1 MKLRRV
7 LQSFPMSL
15 AVLRTAAMVVPAHRR
30 VEWLCEWSAEL
41 WHVRHACDAK
51 TDQPLHSPKEITS
64 FCLGA
69 FKDALW
75 LRRNDLPQDN
85 PCSALSN
92 MFQLASPSRCGLF
105 LAGLAAVSMLI
116 AYMLPGTRKLI
127 LPLPYPDAQSLV
139 LISRSGHLSKPY
151 PTVPLA
157 EYLSWTTSTHSLFTE
172 IAFYQPIVRRVH
184 VARHRRAVLSIARA
198 SDNIFAVL
206 HIPVLPVAPIPAT
219 HEYAAKLVLSR
230 AAWRKYFHQDAQSL
244 GRVVEIAGQPAI
256 IVGIIPEDSWR
267 LPGRVD
273 AWLLVDKDHLAGL
286 PSHSKGVVV
295 AEIRTSAFPNPQS
308 GQWQVSASNAN
319 GGSDT
324 YDCISL
330 TERRTQ
336 PILVFLL
343 ALAFA
348 CLALPATTS
357 LSLGEYPAHRDRLH
371 MAIGVRRWMFLFGK
385 TSLVLVM
392 VSFTAIDLADLS
404 SSVHSVS
411 GQYIQLV
418 ALCFGFLFGFRW
430 VLRDQRKRCPV
441 CLRLLTNPAHVGQSS
456 RNFLAWNGTELICS
470 GGHGLLHVPDLP
482 TSWFSTQRWL
492 YLDPSWSGLFSDVY
506 GS

>member
-1 MKLRRV
+1 MRLPRI
-7 LQSFPMSL
+7 LQFFSMTF
-15 AVLRTAAMVVPAHRR
+15 AIVRTAAMVVPAHRR
-30 VEWLCEWSAEL
+30 VDWFREWSAEL
-41 WHVRHACDAK
+41 WHIRHACNRE
-51 TDQPLHSPKEITS
+51 TDEPLHSQREITS

-75 LRRNDLPQDN
+75 LRRNDPRPDN
-85 PCSALSN
+85 PSSPLSN
-92 MFQLASPSRCGLF
+92 MFQIASPSRCGLF
-105 LAGLAAVSMLI
+105 LAGLAAASMLI

-127 LPLPYPDAQSLV
+127 LPLPYPDAQNLV
-139 LISRSGHLSKPY
+139 LISRSGHLSAPY

-157 EYLSWTTSTHSLFTE
+157 EYRSWATSTHSLFSG

-184 VARHRRAVLSIARA
+184 VARHRKAVLSIARA

-206 HIPVLPVAPIPAT
+206 HVPVSPVPPITAT
-219 HEYAAKLVLSR
+219 QEHAAKLVLSR
-230 AAWRKYFHQDAQSL
+230 AAWQKYFHEDTQSL
-244 GRVVEIAGQPAI
+244 GGVVEVAGQRAI
-256 IVGIIPEDSWR
+256 IVGIVPEDAWR

-273 AWLLVDKDHLAGL
+273 AWLLEDKEHLAGL
-286 PSHSKGVVV
+286 PSHSQGVVV
-295 AEIRTSAFPNPQS
+295 ADIRTSAFPNPQS
-308 GQWQVSASNAN
+308 GQWRMYAPNAN

-330 TERRTQ
+330 TERRKQ
-336 PILVFLL
+336 PIFVFLL

-357 LSLGEYPAHRDRLH
+357 LSLGEYSAHRDRLPVTVR
-371 MAIGVRRWMFLFGK
+371 IRRWMFLFVK
-385 TSLVLVM
+385 TSLVLLI

-411 GQYIQLV
+411 GQYIQLAV
-418 ALCFGFLFGFRW
+418 LSFGFLFGFRW

-456 RNFLAWNGTELICS
+456 RNFLAWNGTELICA
-470 GGHGLLHVPDLP
+470 GGHGLLHVPDMP

-506 GS
+506 SG